1 MHHHGGRISE
11 MEKLQVQELLR
22 NEELC
27 VAKAEFFMNQTQD
40 PSLRDLCRQC
50 VNTGHR
56 HINEL
61 NNILRGAG
69 ISPHP
74 Q

>member
-1 MHHHGGRISE
+1 MHHQGGRISE

-22 NEELC
+22 SEEVC

-40 PSLRDLCRQC
+40 PAMRDLCRQYASI
-50 VNTGHR
+50 GHR
-56 HINEL
+56 HISDL
-61 NNILRGAG
+61 NHILRSAG
-69 ISPHP
+69 VSQP